1 MRTLT
6 FTDRVVN
13 VCRSSDVE
21 SLQHCASALANV
33 AIFGG
38 AENQEAMIRRN
49 VPIWLFTLAFS
60 DDDTVRYFGCMA
72 IGKILLR
79 RILTFVAILLN

>member
-1 MRTLT
+1 M
-6 FTDRVVN
+6 
-13 VCRSSDVE
+13 CSSNDDE
-21 SLQHCASALANV
+21 TKRHCACGLANV
-33 AIFGG
+33 AMYGG

-72 IGKILLR
+72 IGKFFIR
-79 RILTFVAILLN
+79 KILTLLQFCLSDFFISFSSCIGL

>member
-1 MRTLT
+1 MITM
-6 FTDRVVN
+6 
-13 VCRSSDVE
+13 CSSNDDE
-21 SLQHCASALANV
+21 TKRHCACGLANV
-33 AIFGG
+33 AMYGG

-72 IGKILLR
+72 IGKSLLR

>member
-1 MRTLT
+1 M
-6 FTDRVVN
+6 
-13 VCRSSDVE
+13 CSSNDDE
-21 SLQHCASALANV
+21 TKRHCACGLANV
-33 AIFGG
+33 AMYGG

-79 RILTFVAILLN
+79 RILTFVAILLNEFCNFTSCTGF